1 MHHWRPSFFARVTSY
16 AMVMRCKKINIVTFS
31 LKYDYF
37 IRMRHAESKTHE
49 DICVYRRPNDTVV
62 FSTTLFKENHLNRYE
77 EL

>member
-1 MHHWRPSFFARVTSY
+1 M
-16 AMVMRCKKINIVTFS
+16 NIVTFS